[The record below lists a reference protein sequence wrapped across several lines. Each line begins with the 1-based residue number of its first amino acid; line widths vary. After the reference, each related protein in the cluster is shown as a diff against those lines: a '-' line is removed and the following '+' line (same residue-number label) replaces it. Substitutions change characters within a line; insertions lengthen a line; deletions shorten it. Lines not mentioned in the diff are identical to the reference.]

1 MFDQLTG
8 RLQRVFKT
16 LRGEGKL
23 SEAHVSAAMR
33 EIRLALLEADVN
45 FRVVKQLVE
54 AIRSRAAG
62 REVLQS
68 LTPTQQVIK
77 IVRDELVELLGGESS
92 PLSFAAKPPSVYLLA
107 GLQGSGKTTTAGK
120 LARWLA
126 RNGHRPLLLSIDV
139 YRPAAREQLSVI
151 ARDLDLPCYRGEAIE
166 DPLQLCRSALLEA
179 GNSGCDVLLIDT
191 AGRLHI
197 DDALMQE
204 LQQVRDLVAENQV
217 SDAMTLCRRYPSVMG
232 RILLVTIANHDR
244 DREEL
249 RSIVEDAGSQE
260 VSSLDRNLGAL
271 GTIAAISP
279 LIGLTGTVFGMI
291 RTFAIISEKGIAH
304 PSQLAGGI
312 YEALITTATGLV
324 IAIPTLI
331 FYNYFTNKADRLILE
346 IEKHSYRVVE
356 TLKR

>member
-1 MFDQLTG
+1 MFEFLA
-8 RLQRVFKT
+8 
-16 LRGEGKL
+16 RGGVL
-23 SEAHVSAAMR
+23 MVPLGVCS
-33 EIRLALLEADVN
+33 ILALAIILERTLN
-45 FRVVKQLVE
+45 LRTK
-54 AIRSRAAG
+54 
-62 REVLQS
+62 
-68 LTPTQQVIK
+68 K
-77 IVRDELVELLGGESS
+77 II
-92 PLSFAAKPPSVYLLA
+92 
-107 GLQGSGKTTTAGK
+107 Q
-120 LARWLA
+120 
-126 RNGHRPLLLSIDV
+126 ID
-139 YRPAAREQLSVI
+139 I
-151 ARDLDLPCYRGEAIE
+151 
-166 DPLQLCRSALLEA
+166 
-179 GNSGCDVLLIDT
+179 
-191 AGRLHI
+191 
-197 DDALMQE
+197 

-249 RSIVEDAGSQE
+249 RSVVEDAGRQE
-260 VSSLDRNLGAL
+260 VTTLDRNLGAL

-279 LIGLTGTVFGMI
+279 LLGLTGTVFGMI

-312 YEALITTATGLV
+312 SEALITTATGLV